1 MKIDVVEA
9 TNIYSKTYK
18 IKSSSLF
25 ERMKKVSEILAKDFG
40 EVNIHPDNLKLLDG
54 VAVWKTLEAVVA
66 NDTKRINLVATTF
79 ATHLA
84 KATINVEYSRFDG
97 IEGIYMFQ
105 FRDSFNMK
113 VTSKCH
119 RTGIYKPHTLR
130 SIYIYKIENGLM
142 VMGTFKETLGSFIFV
157 IPMGGKDDTIED
169 SIQSLKRK
177 AAVTDDQADM
187 LRFGSNLLLYI
198 STGDPDLKSD
208 NKKGLSKAQIRKYGT
223 RANLLPFKFQK
234 VGYSTKYKFL
244 DRSVSVRGHFR
255 WQPCGSGRKDV
266 KLIWIDAFN
275 RNMKTKINP
284 Q

>member
-1 MKIDVVEA
+1 MEIDAVRI
-9 TNIYSKTYK
+9 TNLYSKAYK
-18 IKSSSLF
+18 IRDSQLL
-25 ERMKKVSEILAKDFG
+25 ERMKKVSEILAKDLKDI
-40 EVNIHPDNLKLLDG
+40 EIHPRNLESLDG
-54 VAVWKTLEAVVA
+54 IAVWRTLEAIVA
-66 NDTKRINLVATTF
+66 NDTKRINLVATNF
-79 ATHLA
+79 ANHLA
-84 KATINVEYSRFDG
+84 KATINVDYKRFDG

-113 VTSKCH
+113 ITSECYK
-119 RTGIYKPHTLR
+119 TGIYKPHLVK
-130 SIYIYKIENGLM
+130 SIYVYKVEDGLV
-142 VMGTFKETLGSFIFV
+142 VMATFKGTLGSFIFM
-157 IPMGGKDDTIED
+157 IPMGGEDDTVED

-234 VGYSTKYKFL
+234 VGYSTRYKFL
-244 DRSVSVRGHFR
+244 ERSVSVRGHFR

-266 KLIWIDAFN
+266 KLIWIDAFS